1 MAYTY
6 DPAAFL
12 KYANLQMAAEAF
24 LVDGFGKPYL
34 VAKDYIDA
42 LITGN
47 KHASRFTD
55 TEAKAFSDQWEVVD
69 QIANTPSGFSGTLF
83 KCKVTDPTKGLV
95 KDQFVISFRS
105 TEFVD
110 DAVRDNQATIKKQAL
125 RRLTT
130 VKRDD

>member
-1 MAYTY
+1 MAQPTVAEY
-6 DPAAFL
+6 F

-55 TEAKAFSDQWEVVD
+55 INPAIQ
-69 QIANTPSGFSGTLF
+69 
-83 KCKVTDPTKGLV
+83 
-95 KDQFVISFRS
+95 
-105 TEFVD
+105 
-110 DAVRDNQATIKKQAL
+110 
-125 RRLTT
+125 
-130 VKRDD
+130 